1 METTCDLAS
10 KKYDNINNIEK
21 AYEEI
26 IDRAITDEERDRL
39 HRVKDALKIGSTDTL
54 WLLLL
59 QLERYQSLYDAV
71 PEKISSVVDE
81 CITQIKEATQD
92 EIRRVEIDIERK
104 AFKTAQDFTTM
115 EYALL
120 HQINESTERILLVQ
134 QKALIEAST
143 NAKKIK
149 IWSTVGIVALI
160 QMLIIILTNSVT
172 AIIATGNSTLPWISM
187 GEGNTKST
195 YIYQLIWNFPSGW
208 VMSFMMVFGI
218 AFIIYDKFIN
228 KKKVDS

>member
-1 METTCDLAS
+1 MEPICDLAS
-10 KKYDNINNIEK
+10 KKYDNINHIEK

-59 QLERYQSLYDAV
+59 QLERYQSLYDEV

-81 CITQIKEATQD
+81 CITKIKDATQD

-104 AFKTAQDFTTM
+104 AFKTAQDFTSM

-143 NAKKIK
+143 NAKKLK
-149 IWSTVGIVALI
+149 IGLIVGSVSLI

-172 AIIATGNSTLPWISM
+172 AIIASGNTKLPWITLR
-187 GEGNTKST
+187 EGSTKST
-195 YIYQLIWNFPSGW
+195 YVYQLIWNFPCGW

-218 AFIIYDKFIN
+218 AFVIYDRFI
-228 KKKVDS
+228 KKRLG

>member
-1 METTCDLAS
+1 MEPNCDLAT
-10 KKYDNINNIEK
+10 KKYDNINHIEK

-71 PEKISSVVDE
+71 PDKISSVVDE

-92 EIRRVEIDIERK
+92 EIKRIEIDIERK
-104 AFKTAQDFTTM
+104 AFKVAQNFTSM
-115 EYALL
+115 EYGLL

-134 QKALIEAST
+134 QNALINASA
-143 NAKKIK
+143 NAKKLK
-149 IWSTVGIVALI
+149 IWSTACIVSLI
-160 QMLIIILTNSVT
+160 QILIIILTNSVT
-172 AIIATGNSTLPWISM
+172 AIIASGNTKLPWLTLE
-187 GEGNTKST
+187 EGSTKST
-195 YIYQLIWNFPSGW
+195 YIYELIWNFPCGW
-208 VMSFMMVFGI
+208 VMSFMILFCISFVIF
-218 AFIIYDKFIN
+218 YKLIN
-228 KKKVDS
+228 KNQG